1 MLADYGAE
9 VIQINKPVDGP
20 LPISTLHTF
29 MYLTSIKGKFKW
41 LAIF

>member
-9 VIQINKPVDGP
+9 VIQINKPMDGS

-29 MYLTSIKGKFKW
+29 MY
-41 LAIF
+41 